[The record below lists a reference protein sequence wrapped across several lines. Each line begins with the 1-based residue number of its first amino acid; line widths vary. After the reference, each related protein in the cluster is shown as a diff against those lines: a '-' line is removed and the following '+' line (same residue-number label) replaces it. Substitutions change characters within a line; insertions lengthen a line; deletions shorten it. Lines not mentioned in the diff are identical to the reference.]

1 MINLRKGDKFKTLK
15 SGEDIYGKRVKKGST
30 VTLYDLRLSCNP
42 LPYGNYYLS
51 IKGVTSSGQLIE
63 WGLDESYIQKMEK

>member
-42 LPYGNYYLS
+42 LSYGDYYLS
-51 IKGVTSSGQLIE
+51 IKGVTSNGQLIE